1 MASKSIVSKQKFIVV
16 KIQFSK
22 PEIEFR
28 LMTKFYKNNI
38 FMGDSIW
45 KTHLCIK
52 TMGFLLSQWK
62 LLVATFFKRG
72 FLVLLSSWGD
82 CKQY

>member
-22 PEIEFR
+22 PEIELR

-52 TMGFLLSQWK
+52 TMGFLLSQWE

>member
-1 MASKSIVSKQKFIVV
+1 MASKSIVSRQKFIVV

-22 PEIEFR
+22 PEIEFG
-28 LMTKFYKNNI
+28 LMIKFYKNNV
-38 FMGDSIW
+38 FMSDSIW

-52 TMGFLLSQWK
+52 TMDFLLSQWEP
-62 LLVATFFKRG
+62 LVVIFFKRG
-72 FLVLLSSWGD
+72 FLVLLSGWGD